1 MLAYDK
7 KSLSKMKALIMQNKN
22 DEAKLQE
29 LMTQIQ
35 AGTDPTIET
44 GTETAAKTTTEAIN
58 TATVA

>member
-44 GTETAAKTTTEAIN
+44 ATETAANIPTETIN
-58 TATVA
+58 TATVS

>member
-1 MLAYDK
+1 
-7 KSLSKMKALIMQNKN
+7 MQNKN